1 MLKTEIARGASGH
14 VVLMDSITKVT
25 SDDAGAVVV
34 SGSHGGTS
42 SGEFALAVPLK
53 LVVLNDAGVGKDD
66 AGIAALEMLQ
76 ARGVACA
83 TVSHSTA
90 RIGDAL
96 DSWEHGVLSHL
107 NKTALALGLKAGEPL
122 KAALTRVINHRQ
134 TTDKKLTN
142 NSPTTDQPLIKLS

>member
-1 MLKTEIARGASGH
+1 M
-14 VVLMDSITKVT
+14 
-25 SDDAGAVVV
+25 
-34 SGSHGGTS
+34 
-42 SGEFALAVPLK
+42 AVPLK

-107 NKTALALGLKAGEPL
+107 NEAALALGLKAGEPL